1 MIKLREI
8 MVDATQ
14 HLIADDGLALA
25 GNIAFCMILA
35 LFPFLILLT
44 AIAGFAGNQQL
55 AETVI
60 DYLLSVAPREIAD
73 PLSPEIHSLL
83 TVPRTDILTIGA
95 LLTVWTA
102 SGAVESVR
110 VGLNRAYEFTERRT
124 YWFRLFQNA
133 LFVIGGALVLLVLA
147 LLIVF
152 GPVLWGKVIYYLP
165 AADRFTGWF
174 HLLRYPISLS
184 LVFVTLLLCHLF
196 LPVARH
202 RLTELLP
209 GIGFTMV
216 VWMAVAIGYAEY
228 LASFSTLSSMY
239 AGLTGFIIALT
250 FLYLSA
256 VLLIWGGEIN
266 QTLISIREAREQ
278 ARTFGF
284 RKSKPSKRGK
294 TNSVK

>member
-1 MIKLREI
+1 MLKLKEI

-44 AIAGFAGNQQL
+44 ALAGFAGNQQL
-55 AETVI
+55 AETVV

-83 TVPRTDILTIGA
+83 TVPRKDILTIGA
-95 LLTVWTA
+95 LLTIWTA
-102 SGAVESVR
+102 SGAVESIR
-110 VGLNRAYEFTERRT
+110 VGLNRAYEFSEKRS

-133 LFVIGGALVLLVLA
+133 LFVLGGALVLLVLA

-152 GPVLWGKVIYYLP
+152 GPVLWGKIIYFLP
-165 AADRFTGWF
+165 AIDRFTGWF

-184 LVFVTLLLCHLF
+184 LAFVGLVLCHLF

-202 RLTELLP
+202 RFNELLP
-209 GIGFTMV
+209 GIAFTMI
-216 VWMAVAIGYAEY
+216 VWMAVAVGYAEY
-228 LASFSTLSSMY
+228 LAKFSTLSSMY

-266 QTLISIREAREQ
+266 QTLISIRQ
-278 ARTFGF
+278 AKDQAESF
-284 RKSKPSKRGK
+284 RSP
-294 TNSVK
+294 

>member
-1 MIKLREI
+1 MVKLREI
-8 MVDATQ
+8 VVDATQ

-44 AIAGFAGNQQL
+44 ALAGFAGNQQL

-60 DYLLSVAPREIAD
+60 NYLLSVAPREIAD

-95 LLTVWTA
+95 LLTIWTA

-110 VGLNRAYEFTERRT
+110 VGLNRAYEFTERRS
-124 YWFRLFQNA
+124 YLFRLFQNA
-133 LFVIGGALVLLVLA
+133 LFVLGGALVLLVLA
-147 LLIVF
+147 VLIVF
-152 GPVLWGKVIYYLP
+152 GPVLWGKIIHFLP
-165 AADRFTGWF
+165 AVDQFTGWF

-184 LVFVTLLLCHLF
+184 LAVVALILGHLF
-196 LPVARH
+196 LPVDRH
-202 RLTELLP
+202 PLSELLP

-216 VWMAVAIGYAEY
+216 VWMAVAVGYSEY
-228 LASFSTLSSMY
+228 LAKFSTLSSMY

-266 QTLISIREAREQ
+266 QSLIAIRQAKEQ
-278 ARTFGF
+278 AEAF
-284 RKSKPSKRGK
+284 RSR
-294 TNSVK
+294 

>member
-1 MIKLREI
+1 VKLREI
-8 MVDATQ
+8 VVDATQ

-44 AIAGFAGNQQL
+44 AFAGFAGNQQL

-60 DYLLSVAPREIAD
+60 NYLLSVAPHEIAD

-83 TVPRTDILTIGA
+83 TVPRSDILTIGA
-95 LLTVWTA
+95 LLTIWTA

-110 VGLNRAYEFTERRT
+110 VGLNRAYEFTERRS

-133 LFVIGGALVLLVLA
+133 LFVVGGALVLLVLA

-152 GPVLWGKVIYYLP
+152 GPVLWGKVIHFLP
-165 AADRFTGWF
+165 AIDQFTGWF

-184 LVFVTLLLCHLF
+184 LALVGLVLGHLF

-202 RLTELLP
+202 PLKELLP
-209 GIGFTMV
+209 GIVFTMV
-216 VWMAVAIGYAEY
+216 VWMVVAVGYSEY
-228 LASFSTLSSMY
+228 LAKFSTLSSMY

-266 QTLISIREAREQ
+266 QSLIAIRQAKEQ
-278 ARTFGF
+278 AEAF
-284 RKSKPSKRGK
+284 KSR
-294 TNSVK
+294 